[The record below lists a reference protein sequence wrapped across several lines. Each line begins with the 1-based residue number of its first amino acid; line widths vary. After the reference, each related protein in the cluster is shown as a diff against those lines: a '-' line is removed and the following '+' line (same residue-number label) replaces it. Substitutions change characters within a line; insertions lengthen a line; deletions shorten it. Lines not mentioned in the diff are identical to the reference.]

1 MKAGDLVAIRE
12 GGDRLIYDY
21 KDADGTDFAHIERE
35 EVKFEPTPLLSI
47 IARGYW
53 KEPTS
58 GE

>member
-1 MKAGDLVAIRE
+1 MKKGDLVAVRD
-12 GGDRLIYDY
+12 GGYRLIYDY
-21 KDADGTDFAHIERE
+21 TADGLEWGHVERGKD
-35 EVKFEPTPLLSI
+35 KFPITPVLSI